1 MRGCGASERGPG
13 RDEGERMR
21 RRWRDASIAT
31 RLFVQST
38 ALLVVSAVVAFAL
51 LALDAR
57 ADAEHE
63 ATVLSRDVVLTL
75 ASDPTVEAAVADA
88 AATFD
93 DDEEATVA
101 SASAALQPYALE
113 VVERTRLDYVTI
125 MHPTGIRY
133 THPDVARIGGRFLGT
148 IAPAVA
154 GEVVTETYEGTL
166 GPSARAVAPVI
177 VDGEVVGLVS
187 GGVTI
192 AQVSGEVVSRLVTV
206 ALVLVGAVLLAALAA
221 WLLARTLRRATGGR
235 RVEELAH
242 LFAAHEAVLHSVDDG
257 VVLVEGD
264 RVVLA
269 NDRARTLLG
278 MGDVALPV
286 AIDGALPRAVRRL
299 LAQPGDA
306 VAPVLVGTR
315 SLVVER
321 EGATV
326 PRPRRAAG
334 DATMLTIRDR
344 TELSRMSGELDA
356 VRTLATA
363 LRAQTHEF
371 GNRMHT
377 IASLLSLGEP
387 ERALQVAAAERDL
400 GQRLADRVVGADE
413 EPVIAALLLGK
424 TAQARE
430 RAVELHFETRLD
442 PGTHWLDPIDFVTIL
457 GNLVDNAIDAAASAR
472 ARTGATSRELGE
484 RWVAVYLGA
493 DDDGAIVMQV
503 SDSGPGVPDD
513 ARELA
518 FEQGWTTKEHGGAG
532 RGFGLALVRQTVERL
547 GGTIELGQEVGAVV
561 TIVLP
566 RPDAEPPAD
575 DDAAVRAATDRSLLP
590 RRRA

>member
-1 MRGCGASERGPG
+1 
-13 RDEGERMR
+13 MR

-31 RLFVQST
+31 RLFVQSS
-38 ALLVVSAVVAFAL
+38 ALLVASAVVAFAV
-51 LALDAR
+51 LAFDAQT
-57 ADAEHE
+57 DAEHE
-63 ATVLSRDVVLTL
+63 ATVLSRDVVLAL
-75 ASDPTVEAAVADA
+75 ATDPTVEAATAAAFEAWQTDEDAAVADA
-88 AATFD
+88 
-93 DDEEATVA
+93 
-101 SASAALQPYALE
+101 SAQLQPYAIE
-113 VVERTRLDYVTI
+113 VVDRTRLDYVTI

-133 THPDVARIGGRFLGT
+133 THPDPDEIGQAFLGST
-148 IAPAVA
+148 AEALA
-154 GEVVTETYEGTL
+154 GGVVTETFEGTL

-192 AQVSGEVVSRLVTV
+192 AQVSSEVVTRLWVV
-206 ALVLVGAVLLAALAA
+206 ALVLLGAVVLAAVAA
-221 WLLARTLRRATGGR
+221 WLVAHRLKVATGGR
-235 RVEELAH
+235 GVEELAH

-257 VVLVEGD
+257 LLLVEGEAI
-264 RVVLA
+264 VLA

-278 MGDVALPV
+278 IGDVVLPIGIADAV
-286 AIDGALPRAVRRL
+286 LPSAVRRV
-299 LAQPGDA
+299 LAQPGDG

-321 EGATV
+321 ESADV
-326 PRPRRAAG
+326 PSARRADA
-334 DATMLTIRDR
+334 ATMLTIRDR
-344 TELSRMSGELDA
+344 TELGRIAGELDA

-377 IASLLSLGEP
+377 IASLLSLGES
-387 ERALQVAAAERDL
+387 ERALEVAAAERDL

-430 RAVELHFETRLD
+430 RAVDLHFETRLD
-442 PGTHWLDPIDFVTIL
+442 PGTHWVDPIDFVTIL

-472 ARTGATSRELGE
+472 ARTGATSRELGS

-503 SDSGPGVPDD
+503 SDAGEGVPDD

-518 FEQGWTTKEHGGAG
+518 FEQGWTTKAHGVDG

-547 GGTIELGQEVGAVV
+547 GGTIELGRELGAVV
-561 TIVLP
+561 TVVLP
-566 RPDAEPPAD
+566 RPGAEPPAD
-575 DDAAVRAATDRSLLP
+575 DVAVVRTTVDRSAQP
-590 RRRA
+590 WRRP

>member
-1 MRGCGASERGPG
+1 
-13 RDEGERMR
+13 MR

-38 ALLVVSAVVAFAL
+38 VLMVLSAVVAFTL
-51 LALDAR
+51 LAIDAR
-57 ADAEHE
+57 TDAEHE

-75 ASDPTVEAAVADA
+75 AADPTVQEAVAEA
-88 AATFD
+88 YATFD
-93 DDEEATVA
+93 ADEAGTVRRA
-101 SASAALQPYALE
+101 SEALQPFARD
-113 VVERTRLDYVTI
+113 VVDGTRLDFVTI
-125 MHPTGIRY
+125 MHTSGIRY
-133 THPDVARIGGRFLGT
+133 THPDEDRIGQQFLGT
-148 IAPAVA
+148 TAPALA
-154 GEVVTETYEGTL
+154 GRVVTETFEGTL
-166 GPSARAVAPVI
+166 GPSARAVAPVV

-192 AQVSGEVVSRLVTV
+192 AQVSGEVVTRLVVV
-206 ALVLVGAVLLAALAA
+206 AIVLVAAVLLAALAA
-221 WLLARTLRRATGGR
+221 WLLARRLRAATGGR
-235 RVEELAH
+235 GVEELAR
-242 LFAAHEAVLHSVDDG
+242 LFAAHEAVLHTVDDG
-257 VVLVEGD
+257 LLLVEGG

-278 MGDVALPV
+278 LDDVDLPV
-286 AIDGALPRAVRRL
+286 AVDDALPQTVQDA
-299 LAQPGDA
+299 LAQPGDGVAPALVDRRSLLVERHDAA
-306 VAPVLVGTR
+306 VASGT
-315 SLVVER
+315 
-321 EGATV
+321 
-326 PRPRRAAG
+326 
-334 DATMLTIRDR
+334 ATMLTIRDR
-344 TELSRMSGELDA
+344 TELSSMAGELDA

-377 IASLLSLGEP
+377 IASLLSLGES
-387 ERALQVAAAERDL
+387 ERALEVAAAERDL

-442 PGTHWLDPIDFVTIL
+442 PGTHWIDPIDFVTIL
-457 GNLVDNAIDAAASAR
+457 GNLVDNAIDAAATAR
-472 ARTGATSRELGE
+472 ARTGATSRELGA

-503 SDSGPGVPDD
+503 SDSGEGVPDD

-518 FEQGWTTKEHGGAG
+518 FEQGWTTKEHGADG

-547 GGTIELGQEVGAVV
+547 GGTIELGRELGAVV
-561 TIVLP
+561 TVVLP
-566 RPDAEPPAD
+566 RPASAAPAD
-575 DDAAVRAATDRSLLP
+575 GDAGGAGDAADAAGRA
-590 RRRA
+590 RRPS

>member
-1 MRGCGASERGPG
+1 MV

-38 ALLVVSAVVAFAL
+38 VLMVLSAIVAFTL
-51 LALDAR
+51 LAFDAR

-75 ASDPTVEAAVADA
+75 VSDPTVQEAVAAA

-93 DDEEATVA
+93 ADEEGTVRRA
-101 SASAALQPYALE
+101 SEALQPFA
-113 VVERTRLDYVTI
+113 VDVIDGTRLDFVTI
-125 MHPTGIRY
+125 MHTSGIRY
-133 THPDVARIGGRFLGT
+133 THPDEDQIGQQFLGT
-148 IAPAVA
+148 TAPALA
-154 GEVVTETYEGTL
+154 GEVITETFEGTL
-166 GPSARAVAPVI
+166 GLSARAVAPVV

-192 AQVSGEVVSRLVTV
+192 AQVTGEVVTRLLVV
-206 ALVLVGAVLLAALAA
+206 ALVLAGAVLLAALAA
-221 WLLARTLRRATGGR
+221 LLLARRLRAATGGR
-235 RVEELAH
+235 GVEELAR
-242 LFAAHEAVLHSVDDG
+242 LFAAHEAVLHTVDDG
-257 VVLVEGD
+257 LLLVEGG
-264 RVVLA
+264 RIVLG
-269 NDRARTLLG
+269 NDRARELLG
-278 MGDVALPV
+278 LEEVALPV
-286 AIDGALPRAVRRL
+286 AIDEALPEAVQEA
-299 LAQPGDA
+299 LAQPGDGI
-306 VAPVLVGTR
+306 APVLVDRR
-315 SLVVER
+315 SLLVER
-321 EGATV
+321 HEAAVASGA
-326 PRPRRAAG
+326 
-334 DATMLTIRDR
+334 ATMLTIRDR

-377 IASLLSLGEP
+377 IASLLSLGET
-387 ERALQVAAAERDL
+387 ERALAVAAAERDL

-442 PGTHWLDPIDFVTIL
+442 PGTHWVDPIDFVTIL

-503 SDSGPGVPDD
+503 SDSGAGVPDD

-518 FEQGWTTKEHGGAG
+518 FEQGWTTKEHGADG

-547 GGTIELGQEVGAVV
+547 GGTIELGRELGAVV
-561 TIVLP
+561 TVVLP

-575 DDAAVRAATDRSLLP
+575 DDAAARTPTDRSQQP
-590 RRRA
+590 RRRS

>member
-1 MRGCGASERGPG
+1 
-13 RDEGERMR
+13 MR

-31 RLFVQST
+31 RLFAQST
-38 ALLVVSAVVAFAL
+38 ALLVASAVVAFAL

-75 ASDPTVEAAVADA
+75 ASDPTVEAAVSAA

-93 DDEEATVA
+93 ADEEATVA
-101 SASAALQPYALE
+101 AASAALQPYALE
-113 VVERTRLDYVTI
+113 VVDRTRLDYVTI
-125 MHPTGIRY
+125 MHPSGIRY
-133 THPDVARIGGRFLGT
+133 THPDVAEIGGRFLGT

-166 GPSARAVAPVI
+166 GPSARAVAPVV

-192 AQVSGEVVSRLVTV
+192 AQVAGEVVSRLVGV
-206 ALVLVGAVLLAALAA
+206 ALVLVAAVLLAALAA
-221 WLLARTLRRATGGR
+221 GLLARSLRRATGGR

-286 AIDGALPRAVRRL
+286 GVERGLPGAVRRL

-306 VAPVLVGTR
+306 VAPVLVGRR

-321 EGATV
+321 EGAQV

-442 PGTHWLDPIDFVTIL
+442 PGTHWVDPIDFVTIL

-472 ARTGATSRELGE
+472 PRTGATSRELGA
-484 RWVAVYLGA
+484 RWVAVYLGS
-493 DDDGAIVMQV
+493 DDDGGIVMQV
-503 SDSGPGVPDD
+503 SDSGAGVPDD

-518 FEQGWTTKEHGGAG
+518 FEQGWTTKEHGAGG

-547 GGTIELGQEVGAVV
+547 GGSIELGQEVGAVV
-561 TIVLP
+561 TVVLP

-575 DDAAVRAATDRSLLP
+575 DDADVRAATDRSLQP
-590 RRRA
+590 RRLP

>member
-1 MRGCGASERGPG
+1 
-13 RDEGERMR
+13 MR

-38 ALLVVSAVVAFAL
+38 ALLVVSAVAAFVL
-51 LALDAR
+51 LAVDAQ

-63 ATVLSRDVVLTL
+63 ATVLSRDVVLAL
-75 ASDPTVEAAVADA
+75 ATDPTIEDATAAAHATFDADEDAAVAG
-88 AATFD
+88 
-93 DDEEATVA
+93 
-101 SASAALQPYALE
+101 ASAALQPYALE
-113 VVERTRLDYVTI
+113 VVDRTRLDYVTI

-133 THPDVARIGGRFLGT
+133 THPDPEQIGQPFLGSR
-148 IAPAVA
+148 AEALA
-154 GEVVTETYEGTL
+154 GGVVTETFEGTL
-166 GPSARAVAPVI
+166 GPSVRAVAPVV
-177 VDGEVVGLVS
+177 VDGEVVALVS

-192 AQVSGEVVSRLVTV
+192 AQVSSEVVTRLWVV
-206 ALVLVGAVLLAALAA
+206 ALVLLGAVLVAGLAT
-221 WLLARTLRRATGGR
+221 WMLARRLKVATGGR
-235 RVEELAH
+235 GVEELAH

-257 VVLVEGD
+257 LLLVEGD
-264 RVVLA
+264 AIVLV

-278 MGDVALPV
+278 LGDVALPIAV
-286 AIDGALPRAVRRL
+286 DDADLPRAVRRV
-299 LAQPGDA
+299 LAQTGEG

-321 EGATV
+321 EVAVVPGA
-326 PRPRRAAG
+326 RRWAS
-334 DATMLTIRDR
+334 ATMLTVRDR
-344 TELSRMSGELDA
+344 TELSRVSGELDA

-387 ERALQVAAAERDL
+387 ERALEVAAAERDL

-442 PGTHWLDPIDFVTIL
+442 PGTHWIDPIDFVTIL
-457 GNLVDNAIDAAASAR
+457 GNLVDNAIDAAATAR
-472 ARTGATSRELGE
+472 ARTGATSRELGQ
-484 RWVAVYLGA
+484 RWVAVYLGS

-503 SDSGPGVPDD
+503 SDSGDGVPDD

-518 FEQGWTTKEHGGAG
+518 FEQGWTTKEHGVAG
-532 RGFGLALVRQTVERL
+532 RGFGLALVRQAVERL
-547 GGTIELGQEVGAVV
+547 GGTIELGQELGAVV

-566 RPDAEPPAD
+566 RPAIEPPAD
-575 DDAAVRAATDRSLLP
+575 ADAHLRGAP
-590 RRRA
+590 

>member
-1 MRGCGASERGPG
+1 
-13 RDEGERMR
+13 MR

-31 RLFVQST
+31 RLFAQSA
-38 ALLVVSAVVAFAL
+38 ALLVVSAVVAFAV

-75 ASDPTVEAAVADA
+75 ATDPTVEAALADA

-93 DDEEATVA
+93 DDQAAAVA
-101 SASAALQPYALE
+101 SASASLQPYALE

-133 THPDVARIGGRFLGT
+133 THPDPDRIGGRFLGT

-154 GEVVTETYEGTL
+154 GDVVIETYEGTL

-177 VDGEVVGLVS
+177 VGGEVVGLVS

-192 AQVSGEVVSRLVTV
+192 AQVSGEVVTRLVTV
-206 ALVLVGAVLLAALAA
+206 ALVLAAAVLLAALAA
-221 WLLARTLRRATGGR
+221 WLLARRLRRATGGR

-264 RVVLA
+264 RLVLA
-269 NDRARTLLG
+269 NDRARALLG
-278 MGDVALPV
+278 LGAVALPV
-286 AIDGALPRAVRRL
+286 AVAGAGLPEAVRRL

-306 VAPVLVGTR
+306 VAPVLVGSR

-321 EGATV
+321 ETASSSS
-326 PRPRRAAG
+326 G
-334 DATMLTIRDR
+334 DAAMLTIRDR
-344 TELSRMSGELDA
+344 TELSRVSGELDA

-377 IASLLSLGEP
+377 IASLLSLGEH
-387 ERALQVAAAERDL
+387 ERALEVAAAERDL

-430 RAVELHFETRLD
+430 RAVDLHFETRLD
-442 PGTHWLDPIDFVTIL
+442 PGTHWVDPIDFVTIL
-457 GNLVDNAIDAAASAR
+457 GNLVDNAIDAAATAR

-484 RWVAVYLGA
+484 RWVAVYLGS
-493 DDDGAIVMQV
+493 DDDGAIVVQV
-503 SDSGPGVPDD
+503 SDSGQGVPDD

-518 FEQGWTTKEHGGAG
+518 FEQGWTTKEHGPAG
-532 RGFGLALVRQTVERL
+532 RGFGLALVRQAVERL
-547 GGTIELGQEVGAVV
+547 GGTIELGREVGAVV
-561 TIVLP
+561 TVVLP
-566 RPDAEPPAD
+566 RPASEPPAD
-575 DDAAVRAATDRSLLP
+575 ADAHVRGAP
-590 RRRA
+590 